1 MEAPARAC
9 RHRGSVE
16 AREDVARGIG
26 RRVGRRVSASRVCA
40 AYGMCVEPRQ
50 MSRIQGASTL
60 YIAQEFIQDGA
71 RGERKQEGK
80 AEPPA

>member
-1 MEAPARAC
+1 MEALARAC
-9 RHRGSVE
+9 RHRGIVE

-26 RRVGRRVSASRVCA
+26 RRVGRRVSASLCVLRTV
-40 AYGMCVEPRQ
+40 CVEPRQ

-71 RGERKQEGK
+71 RREK
-80 AEPPA
+80 AGGQG